1 MAAVKNKKV
10 VGAEFPNGVQLVR
23 AIYDFSVDAGA
34 ASSLDVFEASQDCV
48 ILGAYG
54 KVLTT
59 CTSGGAATVAL
70 GIDSDPDT
78 LIDETAVA
86 SLVAGFLAPPI
97 AAVCPVKLASG
108 SIVKSTIATATLT
121 AGKIEYVLLI
131 AKF

>member
-10 VGAEFPNGVQLVR
+10 IGAEFPNEVKLVR

-34 ASSLDVFEASQDCV
+34 ASSLDVFEASQDCI
-48 ILGAYG
+48 ILSAYG

-59 CTSGGAATVAL
+59 CTSGGSATVAL
-70 GIDSDPDT
+70 GVDSDPDT

-97 AAVCPVKLASG
+97 AFTPVKLASG
-108 SIVKSTIATATLT
+108 SVVKSTIATATLT
-121 AGKIEYVLLI
+121 AGKIEYVLLV